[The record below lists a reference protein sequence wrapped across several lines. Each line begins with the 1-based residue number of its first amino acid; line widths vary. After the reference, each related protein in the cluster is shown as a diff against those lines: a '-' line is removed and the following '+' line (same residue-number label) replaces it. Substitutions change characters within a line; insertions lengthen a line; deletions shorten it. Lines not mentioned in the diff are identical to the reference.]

1 MSDDNHTAYK
11 DANVL
16 VTGATGFTGAVLTRK
31 LVQSGAYVT
40 AIARE
45 SSSLEALQDLEV
57 RWIRGEVFDPEVVE
71 KVAQDIEYIFHLAA
85 AFREEKDT
93 DDDYRPVH
101 LHSTQ
106 LLAKA
111 VAGKPK
117 FKRFVQ
123 ISTVGVHGNID
134 AERADENY
142 RFQPGDGYQRTKLE
156 GELWLKDFATENQ
169 IPFTI
174 IRPTPIFGPGDR
186 RLLKFFRMI
195 NKGYLPMLGR
205 GKGVY
210 HLIHVDD
217 LTEIMLLAG
226 HSPAALSEVFIAAND
241 DPIRIEDMGK
251 VIAKALGKKLRIIR
265 LPITPF
271 FWAADICKA
280 ICMPFGIQPPIYR
293 RRVAFY
299 TKDRKFDISKLNNV
313 LGYQLRYT
321 NETGLTETAHWYVQH
336 GWLKSTN

>member
-1 MSDDNHTAYK
+1 LSNKNHAIYK
-11 DANVL
+11 NAKVL
-16 VTGATGFTGAVLTRK
+16 VTGATGFTGAILTRK
-31 LVQSGAYVT
+31 LVEAGANVT
-40 AIARE
+40 AIARQ
-45 SSSLEALQDLEV
+45 SSKLDALQDLDINWV
-57 RWIRGEVFDPEVVE
+57 RGEVFDPDTIKTASKGV
-71 KVAQDIEYIFHLAA
+71 EYIFHLAA

-101 LHSTQ
+101 VHSTQ
-106 LLAKA
+106 LLAEEVIGKA
-111 VAGKPK
+111 E

-123 ISTVGVHGNID
+123 VSTVGVHGNID
-134 AERADENY
+134 AQRADENY
-142 RFQPGDGYQRTKLE
+142 RFEPGDGYQRTKLE
-156 GELWLKDFATENQ
+156 GELWLKDFATENN

-174 IRPTPIFGPGDR
+174 IRPTPIFGPGDG

-195 NKGYLPMLGR
+195 NKGYLPMLGK

-251 VIAKALGKKLRIIR
+251 VIAKALNKKLRIIR

-280 ICMPFGIQPPIYR
+280 VCMPFGIQPPIYR

-321 NETGLTETAHWYVQH
+321 NETGLTETAHWYVEH
-336 GWLKSTN
+336 GWLNSTK